1 MITSDEVEA
10 INRKLR
16 DLARTDP
23 AIKYGLADSPTNVNA
38 LKAIVRRLPTGPP
51 TLTAAWL
58 LRAIILVQP
67 FPDGNHRTAL
77 LAAEL
82 LLQRSG
88 IRFDPSVED
97 ASSFQ
102 REISS
107 ARYRLL
113 GGYDDAPLSVLDR
126 PEDPV
131 LELCQKFVEA
141 CISTKGAKD

>member
-23 AIKYGLADSPTNVNA
+23 AVKYGLADSPTKLIA
-38 LKAIVRRLPTGPP
+38 LKAIVQRLPKGPP
-51 TLTAAWL
+51 ARRAAWL
-58 LRAIILVQP
+58 LRAVILIQP
-67 FPDGNHRTAL
+67 FPDGKHRTAL

-88 IRFDPSVED
+88 IRFDPGVEE
-97 ASSFQ
+97 ASRFQ

-126 PEDPV
+126 PEDLV
-131 LELCQKFVEA
+131 LEMCQKFVEA
-141 CISTKGAKD
+141 C